1 MTDKALYILIADDE
15 APARRKV
22 LQLLQEYGLDF
33 QYEEASDGLSAIE
46 LLKNKVFDLA
56 LLDIQM
62 PNYTGME
69 VVHQVGPGQ
78 MPPLIFLT
86 AYDEFAIQAFEV
98 HAIDYLLKPFDFTR
112 FQKALD
118 HVFKTAKTTTEP
130 TALEKIMADFPAPPT
145 YKTHLWVNKNG
156 SYFPLP
162 VAEVPVFGIDGN
174 YAECEFQGRTYLL
187 RETLQQLEKTLDPSY
202 FRRTHRGWLVNLHFI
217 KAVHS
222 KSHGDCTIELK
233 DGRSIPMSRRY
244 RKNLIG

>member
-1 MTDKALYILIADDE
+1 MTDKTHYILIADDE

-22 LQLLQEYGLDF
+22 LQLLKEYGLNF
-33 QYEEASDGLSAIE
+33 RYEEASDGLSAIE

-69 VVHQVGPGQ
+69 VVHQVGAAQ

-118 HVFKTAKTTTEP
+118 HVFKMNTTADGP
-130 TALEKIMADFPAPPT
+130 IVLEKIMADFPTPT
-145 YKTHLWVNKNG
+145 SYKTHLWVNKNG
-156 SYFPLP
+156 SYLPLP

-187 RETLQQLEKTLDPSY
+187 RESLQQLEKTLDPSY
-202 FRRTHRGWLVNLHFI
+202 FRRTHRSWLVNLHFI